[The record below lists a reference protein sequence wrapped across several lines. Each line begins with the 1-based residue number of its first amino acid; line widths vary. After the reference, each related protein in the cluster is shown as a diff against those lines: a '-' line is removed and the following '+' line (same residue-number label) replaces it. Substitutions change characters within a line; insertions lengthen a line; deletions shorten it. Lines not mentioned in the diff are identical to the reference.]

1 MLPSTL
7 ASRVQPYLIYN
18 NPSFNFRLISDALAS
33 YAEETGIDL
42 TQNSFADMLQLSDSS
57 DTVLGLLE
65 EQRSANIEMGTERL
79 INSVKPAVHVLHAF
93 SRVLGEKLAW

>member
-18 NPSFNFRLISDALAS
+18 NPSFNFRLICDALAS
-33 YAEETGIDL
+33 YAEQTGIDL

-57 DTVLGLLE
+57 DTVLDLLE
-65 EQRSANIEMGTERL
+65 EQRSANIEMGIERL

-93 SRVLGEKLAW
+93 PGFLAKN